1 MNLSKF
7 KILITGQP
15 CYLTSRICF
24 FSFIML
30 AGILLCG
37 CKVGPEFKSPQA
49 NVPQSWTSTTNA
61 VTTNVVISVS
71 NAVSLTRWWTNFND
85 SILVSLV
92 ESAIKENLDVKIA
105 VTRIRQARASLGI
118 TRASLFPSIS
128 SSASYSRYY
137 QNRPSRDPDS
147 LMAGVDALWEL
158 DFFGGNRRNVEAAMA
173 NIAGSVE
180 YYRDVVVTLTGEVAM
195 NYIHLRMLQK
205 QIDIAKANL
214 KDQLQ
219 TASIAQK
226 RFAAQFVSKLDVAN
240 AEAQASTTESQI
252 SILESQKIQTIHN
265 ISVLLGK
272 TPSELLDQLNTPAP
286 IPAPPSNVS
295 ISIPSELLRRR
306 PDIRYA
312 EAQLHSATAKI
323 GVAIADLFP
332 KFNITGGF
340 TFQENSVSDFFSN
353 PVRTGS
359 VGPGISWDIFR
370 GGAIKSNIKLQEALR
385 DEAFIGYQ
393 KTVLNALGEVE
404 NAIIALTKEQ
414 EHFIALQNAVNS
426 NRQAVDIAVKLYT
439 EGETDFLN
447 VISAQSSLLSSE
459 DALEQSRS
467 DISTYLVAL
476 YKAMGGDW
484 DFDAPIEDTQP
495 KSKNQTNK

>member
-1 MNLSKF
+1 M
-7 KILITGQP
+7 ITGNA

-24 FSFIML
+24 FPFIML
-30 AGILLCG
+30 TGILLCG

-49 NVPQSWTSTTNA
+49 KVPQSWTSTTNA
-61 VTTNVVISVS
+61 VTTNVVIAVS
-71 NAVSLTRWWTNFND
+71 NTVSLTKWWTNFND
-85 SILVSLV
+85 PILVNLV
-92 ESAIKENLDVKIA
+92 ESAIKENLDAKIA
-105 VTRIRQARASLGI
+105 VTRIRQARASFGI

-128 SSASYSRYY
+128 SSASYNRYY
-137 QNRPSRDPDS
+137 QNRPSRDPD
-147 LMAGVDALWEL
+147 LLTGGVDALWEL
-158 DFFGGNRRNVEAAMA
+158 DVFGGNRRNVEAAMA
-173 NIAGSVE
+173 AIAGSVE
-180 YYRDVVVTLTGEVAM
+180 YYRDVVVTLSGEVAI
-195 NYIHLRMLQK
+195 NYIHLRMLQQ

-214 KDQLQ
+214 KDQRE
-219 TASIAQK
+219 TASIARK
-226 RFAAQFVSKLDVAN
+226 RFGAGFVSKLDVAN

-265 ISVLLGK
+265 ISILLGK
-272 TPSELLDQLNTPAP
+272 NPSELLNQLNSPAP
-286 IPAPPSNVS
+286 IPIPPQNVS

-340 TFQENSVSDFFSN
+340 TVQENSVSDFFSN
-353 PVRTGS
+353 PVRVGS

-385 DEAFIGYQ
+385 DEAFINYQ
-393 KTVLNALGEVE
+393 KIVLNALAEVE
-404 NAIIALTKEQ
+404 NAIISLTKEQ
-414 EHFIALQNAVNS
+414 EHFLSLQNAVNS

-439 EGETDFLN
+439 EGQTDFLN
-447 VISAQSSLLSSE
+447 VINAQGSLLSSQ
-459 DALEQSRS
+459 DALAQSKR
-467 DISTYLVAL
+467 DISTYLVSL

-484 DFDAPIEDTQP
+484 NFDAPIEDGEP
-495 KSKNQTNK
+495 KSKNQTKK